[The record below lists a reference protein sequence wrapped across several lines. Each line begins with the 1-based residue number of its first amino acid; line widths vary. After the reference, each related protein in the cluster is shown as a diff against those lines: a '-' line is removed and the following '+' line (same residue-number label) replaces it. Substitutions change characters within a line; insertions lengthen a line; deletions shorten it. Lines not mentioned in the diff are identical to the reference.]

1 MILLLGGTA
10 DTAPLAT
17 LLAEAGYN
25 VLVSTATDVPLA
37 TGDHPRITRRTGPL
51 DQEKLVQLLIQHG
64 IRAVIDAAHPYAAEV
79 HRTARA
85 AAAYVPILYLAY
97 LRPAEILPGSD
108 VIRAGDHEEA
118 ARLAF
123 AIGRPVLLTTGSRNL
138 LPYAV
143 AARKTG
149 ETLIVRVLDHP
160 ESLQACREAGILPR
174 NIIAG
179 RGPFSIEDNIQIIKR
194 FSIGVLVTK
203 DSGKAG
209 GVDAKREAARRE
221 GCALVVVLRPLLSDR
236 DVYGSTES
244 LLRELRGRL
253 SPVIESTSGLRVG

>member
-17 LLAEAGYN
+17 LLAEAGYK
-25 VLVSTATDVPLA
+25 VLVSTATGVPLA
-37 TGDHPRITRRTGPL
+37 TGDHPRIMRREGPL
-51 DQEKLVQLLIQHG
+51 DQEKFVQLLVEQG

-79 HRTARA
+79 HRTARMA
-85 AAAYVPILYLAY
+85 AAHVPIPYLAY
-97 LRPAEILPGSD
+97 LRPSVIPPGSD
-108 VIRAGDHEEA
+108 VIRADGHEEA

-123 AIGRPVLLTTGSRNL
+123 AVGRPVLLTTGSRNL

-143 AARKTG
+143 VARQAG
-149 ETLIVRVLDHP
+149 GALIVRVLDQP

-174 NIIAG
+174 NIITG
-179 RGPFSIEDNIQIIKR
+179 RGPFSIEDNIQIIRR

-221 GCALVVVLRPLLSDR
+221 GCVLVVVLRPLLSDR
-236 DVYGSTES
+236 DVYDDLES
-244 LLRELRGRL
+244 LLGALRARV
-253 SPVIESTSGLRVG
+253 SPVY